1 MIISEKA
8 TKNIAIQGLFWKFVF
23 TVWENYMKLTMIYHC
38 YQKKIEKLV
47 SSFNDKKKY
56 VVHVRNLK
64 QPIKNKLVLQNL
76 HRIIELSQKA
86 CFKQYI
92 DMNSQLQ

>member
-1 MIISEKA
+1 MIISEYSN
-8 TKNIAIQGLFWKFVF
+8 TGSFLEVCVHCLRKFHE
-23 TVWENYMKLTMIYHC
+23 THNDLPLLP
-38 YQKKIEKLV
+38 KKIEKLV